1 MNYKHSSPY
10 NAAVT
15 GCGYMLDEMNSILP
29 LLMSPE
35 QETLLKKEIIE
46 NRYLMMNTE
55 NTRKRAVAEFKRRY
69 ESVSSMFWEQYR
81 LLSRE
86 AQTVAMFYVMLKSY
100 KIFFNF
106 QLNLVLSRWN
116 SIRREVSKNDIMI
129 EFNEISANDDFV
141 DSWSEQTKNK
151 VATTFLTMLRKIR
164 MLDETSSEL
173 HPLQVKDSDFSYY
186 LIHGE
191 QWFLEACLLQP
202 YEIKRIKQSIR

>member
-1 MNYKHSSPY
+1 MNYKYSSPY

-106 QLNLVLSRWN
+106 QLNIVLSRWN
-116 SIRREVSKNDIMI
+116 SVRREVSKNDIMI

>member
-106 QLNLVLSRWN
+106 QLNIVLSRWN
-116 SIRREVSKNDIMI
+116 SVRREVSKNDIMI